1 MKGDFEQAISN
12 NEIIPFLKGEGDYFS
27 PDEWCRGYH
36 CYMINFMGMMGGLEE
51 KEHPYQLL
59 IKYFRLYLSS
69 LEENVEDAW
78 SLFENIECYYHLRKD
93 NSYFFLTQNEDL
105 IDELTAEERKKIGVL
120 YRYLRDNFD
129 KVPDA
134 ENMNPLD
141 IQFNFTRKN
150 GCPYDLFSF

>member
-1 MKGDFEQAISN
+1 MGKFERAVNN

-93 NSYFFLTQNEDL
+93 NSYFFLTQHEDL

>member
-1 MKGDFEQAISN
+1 MGKFERAVNN

>member
-1 MKGDFEQAISN
+1 MGKFERAVNN

-105 IDELTAEERKKIGVL
+105 IDELTAEKRKKIGVL